1 MYLKIKNLF
10 FAVYKNTTISSYHK
24 CINTNN
30 FLIILTNYMYMYCVN
45 TTYVLINQIEIKSK
59 KP

>member
-10 FAVYKNTTISSYHK
+10 FAVYKKTTISSYRK
-24 CINTNN
+24 CINTTN
-30 FLIILTNYMYMYCVN
+30 FLIILTNYMYMHCVN